1 MGNTTFS
8 GPVKSGDILA
18 TGGAT
23 LGTSIANTNW
33 VGNTASMFMQSPTAG
48 NATELKT
55 AAAITSGMVTNTG
68 DYNLT
73 LNGSGIEQGTWHP
86 TSDSNSS
93 TTGGVSWARKIM
105 FTSTGNDSALRFTVN
120 GTDAAGQTLTESNIT
135 GPNAGTSFTT
145 GLFKSV
151 TSITVSAVS
160 VGNIS
165 VGTGHTAGDQY
176 QHLIGVIP
184 YGSALTRLYSFRW
197 QAWNGGG
204 NEIMSI
210 GTTVDVD
217 EFASIAS
224 AVTKGAVTDDTTGDV
239 MTTTAAQ
246 SESWWK
252 VEQNP
257 AAGAGDVDYQVDA
270 AMIVTYTP
278 SGTLATQGK
287 SIFIAEYAQK
297 RLLTN
302 ESW

>member
-1 MGNTTFS
+1 MGTTTFS

-18 TGGAT
+18 TGGAL

-33 VGNTASMFMQSPTAG
+33 VNNVASMYMQSPTAG

-55 AAAITSGMVTNTG
+55 VGAITSGMVTNTG
-68 DYNLT
+68 AYNIT
-73 LNGSGIEQGTWHP
+73 LNGSGISNGTWNP
-86 TSDSNSS
+86 ASSDTN
-93 TTGGVSWARKIM
+93 GGASWARKIQ
-105 FTSTGNDSALRFTVN
+105 FTSTGNDSALRFTVT
-120 GTDAAGQTLTESNIT
+120 GIDAAGQSLSETTAAAG

-145 GLFKSV
+145 GLYKAV
-151 TSITVSAVS
+151 YSITVSAVS

-165 VGTGHTAGDQY
+165 IGTGHTAGDQY
-176 QHLIGVIP
+176 QHLIGVVP
-184 YGSALTRLYSFRW
+184 YGSTLTRLYSYRTE
-197 QAWNGGG
+197 AWNGGG

-246 SESWWK
+246 STSWFN

-257 AAGAGDVDYQVDA
+257 GASAGDADYQVDA
-270 AMIVTYTP
+270 GMIVTYTP
-278 SGTLATQGK
+278 SGTLATAGK
-287 SIFIAEYAQK
+287 SVFIAEYAQK

-302 ESW
+302 EGW